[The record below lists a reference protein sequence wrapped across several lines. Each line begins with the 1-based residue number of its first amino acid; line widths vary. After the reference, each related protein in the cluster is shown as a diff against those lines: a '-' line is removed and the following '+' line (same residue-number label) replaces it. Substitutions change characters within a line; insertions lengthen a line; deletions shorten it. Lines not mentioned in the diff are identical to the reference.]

1 MIRALGLYLY
11 LISAL
16 ALSAQPQQIISD
28 RDAFRLLQRATFG
41 PVRAE
46 VERVRA
52 GGYAAWIDEQLSAA
66 PPSAMPA
73 YLDEKPLE
81 WAQEYFYQNA
91 LTGSDQLRQRMT
103 LALHKIFIVSGA
115 TVNDAQAYLPYWRT
129 LNKNAFGSYLDL
141 MREVTLNPAMGI
153 YLDMLNNEKTEPG
166 SGKSPNENYA
176 RELLQLFTL
185 GLTQLNPDGSAKLD
199 EAGAPLPTYT
209 ERDVKEFTRAF
220 TGWTYAPADGRPMRA
235 RNNPRFDAPMA
246 SWDPSHDTGEKV
258 LLNGTVLPA
267 GQTAAADLEAALRNI
282 FEHANIGPFVAR
294 SLIQQLVA
302 SNPSPAYIRRV
313 AAAFGDNGAGVRGDL
328 AAVTRAILLDPEALA
343 VAGRSGGYL
352 TEPSLF
358 VTRLI
363 RLIGGKVED
372 HPVLADEATQMGQ
385 KLLFAP
391 SVFSYFSPS
400 YRVPR
405 TGIMGPE
412 FQVLTSE
419 TSLQRLNY
427 AAKLL
432 GGSYGKYIQLDLD
445 RFQRVAHDD
454 EQLVD
459 LVDRDLMG
467 GNMPISL
474 YDQVRRAVAA
484 QSSRELKVRT
494 ALYLTAV
501 SPQFQVIE

>member
-1 MIRALGLYLY
+1 MRKRAVGLYLY
-11 LISAL
+11 ILTAL
-16 ALSAQPQQIISD
+16 VLSAQQPGE

-52 GGYAAWIDEQLSAA
+52 GGFAAWVDEQLRAV
-66 PPSAMPA
+66 PSGMPA

-91 LTGSDQLRQRMT
+91 LTGNDQLRQRMT
-103 LALHKIFIVSGA
+103 LALHKIFVVSGA
-115 TVNDAQAYLPYWRT
+115 VVNNAEAYLPYWRA
-129 LNKNAFGSYLDL
+129 LNRNAFGNYLDL

-176 RELLQLFTL
+176 RELLQLFTI
-185 GLTQLNPDGSAKLD
+185 GLTQLNPDGTAKLD
-199 EAGAPLPTYT
+199 ETGAPLAAYT
-209 ERDVKEFTRAF
+209 EKDVKEFTRAF
-220 TGWTYAPADGRPMRA
+220 TGWTYARAEGRLMRA
-235 RNNPRFDAPMA
+235 RNDPRFDVPMMP
-246 SWDPSHDTGEKV
+246 WEPSHDSGEKV
-258 LLNGTVLPA
+258 LFNGTLLPA
-267 GQTAAADLEAALRNI
+267 GQSAAADLDAALRNI
-282 FEHANIGPFVAR
+282 FEHSNLGPFVAR
-294 SLIQQLVA
+294 SLIQQLVT

-313 AAAFGDNGAGVRGDL
+313 AAVFGDNGAGVRGDL
-328 AAVTRAILLDPEALA
+328 AAATRAILTDPEALA
-343 VAGRSGGYL
+343 VAGRTGGYL
-352 TEPSLF
+352 TEPALF
-358 VTRLI
+358 VTRII
-363 RLIGGKVED
+363 RMIGGKVED

-405 TGIMGPE
+405 AGILGPE

-419 TSLQRLNY
+419 TSLQRINY
-427 AAKLL
+427 VAKLL
-432 GGSYGKYIQLDLD
+432 AGQYGKYIQLDVD
-445 RFQRVAHDD
+445 RFHRVAHDD

-474 YDQVRRAVAA
+474 YEQVRRAVAA

-494 ALYLTAV
+494 AIYLTAI